1 MYLFYLIF
9 MEMVFYVEDR
19 KVDDGKYYIFDLFYS
34 FLIICKCFIFF
45 ENNKYLVIMCILVIV
60 IFLIFLVYY
69 FKLEI
74 YYFCNC
80 FLKLFN
86 DDNSFFDVE
95 NFYKICLFEFV
106 LGVIYFIIVIFCV
119 FFNLNGGFDDF
130 ILFDFINL
138 WK

>member
-19 KVDDGKYYIFDLFYS
+19 KVDDGKYYMFDLFYS
-34 FLIICKCFIFF
+34 FLIIGNVLYFLKII
-45 ENNKYLVIMCILVIV
+45 NIMCILVIV

-95 NFYKICLFEFV
+95 NFYKIFLFEFV
-106 LGVIYFIIVIFCV
+106 LGVIYFIIVICSF
-119 FFNLNGGFDDF
+119 FFNLNGDF
-130 ILFDFINL
+130 NYF
-138 WK
+138 